1 MTASP
6 EVSKFQIG
14 VKGVHI
20 PVPVEQF
27 LLTWHYLF
35 VRGTKMGGKVCYRAF
50 PIIMCDCSLDL
61 PN

>member
-6 EVSKFQIG
+6 EVSRFQMAL
-14 VKGVHI
+14 KGVHI

-35 VRGTKMGGKVCYRAF
+35 VLSKQKGYVIIHF
-50 PIIMCDCSLDL
+50 PSSCTIVRWIC
-61 PN
+61 P